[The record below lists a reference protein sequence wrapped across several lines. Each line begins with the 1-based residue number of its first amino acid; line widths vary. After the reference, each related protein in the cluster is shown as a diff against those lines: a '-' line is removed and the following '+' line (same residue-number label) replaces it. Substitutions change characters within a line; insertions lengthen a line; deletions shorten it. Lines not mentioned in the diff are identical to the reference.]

1 MRKLIF
7 QMMVTLD
14 GFFEGPQHEI
24 DWHVVDDE
32 FNQYAWELCAGL
44 DTLLF
49 GRLTYELMAAFW
61 PSPRALRDDPVTA
74 KWMNALNKVVFSHSL
89 NSIGWQNSRL
99 AKTDAVAEVT
109 RMKAMPGKGLA
120 IFGSSDLSLPLAAA
134 GLIDEYRLFINP
146 VVLGSGKRLFSG
158 LQGRLEL
165 KLDNTKLF
173 KSGLVG
179 LFYSPVR
186 RSNQQHN

>member
-32 FNQYAWELCAGL
+32 FNQYAWELCGGL

-61 PSPRALRDDPVTA
+61 PSPQALKDDPVTA
-74 KWMNALNKVVFSHSL
+74 GWMNTLNKVVFSRTL
-89 NSIGWQNSRL
+89 NSVSWQNTRL
-99 AKTDAVAEVT
+99 VKTDPVAEVT
-109 RMKAMPGKGLA
+109 RMKTIPGKDLA
-120 IFGSSDLSLPLAAA
+120 IFGSSDLSLPLAEAD
-134 GLIDEYRLFINP
+134 LIDEYRLFINP
-146 VVLGSGKRLFSG
+146 MILGSGKRLFNG
-158 LQGRLEL
+158 LAHRLEL